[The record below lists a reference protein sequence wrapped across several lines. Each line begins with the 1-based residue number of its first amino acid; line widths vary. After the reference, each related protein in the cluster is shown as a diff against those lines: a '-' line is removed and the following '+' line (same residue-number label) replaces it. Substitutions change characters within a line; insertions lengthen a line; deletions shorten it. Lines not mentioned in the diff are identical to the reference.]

1 MFISSSDFH
10 PELTLHPVGYLASP
24 LESLRGPTHLGPHGI
39 PDHSS
44 PQSLSPCH
52 PILINKGLRSSPVAQ
67 VGAGGCLAL
76 SSSNHKSTINS
87 TSCDLLNPSTSCPH
101 HSPGIPTAC
110 LMPAVAFPPSNHSPQ
125 ILEQGF
131 KMWCRLW
138 PCPYLK
144 PFGSSHCTWN
154 QTHMPSPDL
163 HGPCNLT
170 PSLPTSQTSFICSFI
185 CSRTWECVFEINRQ
199 GSLIYWPWHSI
210 NSEGDRK

>member
-101 HSPGIPTAC
+101 HLLVFIYCFSSALDSRPKLRVRRA
-110 LMPAVAFPPSNHSPQ
+110 MDKF
-125 ILEQGF
+125 ILYFRVTELEISGF
-131 KMWCRLW
+131 SL
-138 PCPYLK
+138 
-144 PFGSSHCTWN
+144 FGK
-154 QTHMPSPDL
+154 
-163 HGPCNLT
+163 
-170 PSLPTSQTSFICSFI
+170 I
-185 CSRTWECVFEINRQ
+185 E
-199 GSLIYWPWHSI
+199 
-210 NSEGDRK
+210 